1 MPNQKGLAMLMIL
14 AILAI
19 TGFQVFWLW
28 QQYGREQKLLESK
41 SDILFRE
48 SVFSLQAKKLKL
60 DEPRKKDTS
69 RPQIQITLKS
79 RNEEGEI
86 FDTSGNKNLINYVNI
101 IREKINDSSP
111 PKKSMIIS
119 MNDSRMIFRG
129 DSIQQNQT
137 MDWEGTNNG
146 GKVFQF
152 LYGLDSLQDSLTIK
166 EVETSFTER
175 LSKEKMNIP
184 FTIERKEIA
193 SLKMAVPAKNEV
205 TVGFAHPVSFRMIPG
220 NTFAYL
226 LKKITSPILFS
237 IFLIGLTVLTFILL
251 YRNLLQQRKLT
262 ILKNDFISN
271 ITHELKTPIATV
283 QVAIEALR
291 NFNALKDPAKTNE
304 YLDISQ
310 QELQRLSMLV
320 DKVLRL
326 SMFEN
331 REVQLMPE
339 PFDLRDLIKEVA
351 GSFQPLFEKHHAKLE
366 INYTG
371 DNFVIEADRLHIMS
385 VIYNLLDNALKYGG
399 TAPAIKVDVDMNGHE
414 ARIIVQDSGMGI
426 PLAYQDKIFEKF
438 FRVPQGGD
446 KHNVKGYGLGL
457 SYVSHIIKKHNGQIS
472 VKSEHGKGA
481 LFIITLPK
489 IYG

>member
-1 MPNQKGLAMLMIL
+1 MPNQKGLAVLMIL

-28 QQYGREQKLLESK
+28 QQFSREQKLLDTK

-48 SVFSLQAKKLKL
+48 SVFSLQAEKLKL
-60 DEPRKKDTS
+60 ESPHQKDSS

-79 RNEEGEI
+79 NHAEGEF
-86 FDTSGNKNLINYVNI
+86 FDTASNKNVINYVNI
-101 IREKINDSSP
+101 IREKVTDSNW

-119 MNDSRMIFRG
+119 MDDSRVIYRG
-129 DSIQQNQT
+129 DSLQPNQT
-137 MDWEGTNNG
+137 MDWEGKNSG

-166 EVETSFTER
+166 EVETSFAAR
-175 LSKEKMNIP
+175 LATEKMNIP
-184 FTIERKEIA
+184 FTIERKETA
-193 SLKMAVPAKNEV
+193 GRKMAIPAMHEV

-220 NTFAYL
+220 NSFPYL
-226 LKKITSPILFS
+226 LKKMGSPVLFS

-251 YRNLLQQRKLT
+251 YRNLLQQRRLT
-262 ILKNDFISN
+262 VLKNDFISN

-291 NFNALKDPAKTNE
+291 NFNALNDPARTNE

-310 QELQRLSMLV
+310 QELHRLSMLV

-339 PFDLRDLIKEVA
+339 PFDLRDLVKEVA
-351 GSFQPLFEKHHAKLE
+351 GSFQPLFEKHAAKIQ

-371 DNFVIEADRLHIMS
+371 DNFIIEADRLHLMS
-385 VIYNLLDNALKYGG
+385 VVYNLLDNALKYGG
-399 TAPAIKVDVDMNGHE
+399 TAPVIKVAVDMSGPQ
-414 ARIIVQDSGMGI
+414 ARIIVQDNGMGI
-426 PLAYQDKIFEKF
+426 PAAYQDKIFEKF

-446 KHNVKGYGLGL
+446 RHNVKGYGLGL
-457 SYVSHIIKKHNGQIS
+457 SYVAHIIQKHKGHIQVN
-472 VKSEHGKGA
+472 SETGKGST
-481 LFIITLPK
+481 FIITLPK
-489 IYG
+489 LNG